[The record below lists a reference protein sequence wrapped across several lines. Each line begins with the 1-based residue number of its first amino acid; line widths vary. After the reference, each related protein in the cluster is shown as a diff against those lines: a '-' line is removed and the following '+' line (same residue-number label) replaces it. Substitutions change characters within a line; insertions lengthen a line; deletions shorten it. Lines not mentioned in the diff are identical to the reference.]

1 MINKKINDEKRLGI
15 SVNLLFWN
23 MKNNSNETWVEHL
36 IRERNVD
43 IALFAEYKSTSFN
56 TVVSNLPGYIQ
67 YDGYGG
73 CQKITLLCKKPLAVK
88 VKREQNRYTLYSCTC
103 EQVLYNIIG
112 IHLPASPSSNPN
124 DRKNVIRDIIH
135 DIEEQ
140 EKEEKHKNTIVI
152 GDFNCNPFDEEIIQ
166 KDSFNAVLFKE
177 LIKKQEVVI
186 YNEKR
191 WRRFYNPI
199 LTFLSEDTKTYGSL
213 YYSSGIAPLYWNS
226 FDQVLVRKELID
238 RVSSLEYIKQING
251 KSLLKDVKPNDSISD
266 HLPLIV
272 EITKGV

>member
-1 MINKKINDEKRLGI
+1 MK
-15 SVNLLFWN
+15 LLFWN
-23 MKNNSNETWVEHL
+23 LKNNSNEKWIEYIL
-36 IRERNVD
+36 RERNVD
-43 IALFAEYKSTSFN
+43 IALFAEYQGTSFA
-56 TVVSNLPGYIQ
+56 TVASKLPDYMQ

-73 CQKITLLCKKPLAVK
+73 CQKITLFCKRSLAAK
-88 VKREQNRYTLYSCTC
+88 VRREQNRYTLYCCTC
-103 EQVLYNIIG
+103 EHVLYNIIG
-112 IHLPASPSSNPN
+112 IHLPASPSSNPS

-177 LIKKQEVVI
+177 LIKKQEVVT
-186 YNEKR
+186 YNEKK

-226 FDQVLVRKELID
+226 FDQVLVRKVLID
-238 RVSSLEYIKQING
+238 SISSLEYIKQIDG
-251 KSLLKDVKPNDSISD
+251 KTLIRDVKPNDSISD